1 MDWKEVVSK
10 IRLADIDV
18 KLESDQVG
26 VVNVKVEDK
35 SQHFHF
41 HNPQAVKAF
50 MEAQKTSELEKA
62 IQEDSTARLENV
74 VRNPDNLSDTTR
86 TEMAAA
92 STATASLDVVL
103 KKDWD

>member
-18 KLESDQVG
+18 KLENDQVG
-26 VVNVKVEDK
+26 VINVKVEDK

-50 MEAQKTSELEKA
+50 IEARKTPELEKA
-62 IQEDSTARLENV
+62 IHEDSTARLGNV
-74 VRNPDNLSDTTR
+74 VANPDALSGTTR

-92 STATASLDVVL
+92 STATASLDVVS
-103 KKDWD
+103 KK